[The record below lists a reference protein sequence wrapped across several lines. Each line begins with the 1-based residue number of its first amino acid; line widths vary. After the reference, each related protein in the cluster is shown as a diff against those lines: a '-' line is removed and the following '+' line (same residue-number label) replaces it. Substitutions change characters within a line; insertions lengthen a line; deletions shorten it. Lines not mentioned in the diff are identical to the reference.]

1 MTVSFIELPLHLIS
15 AFLTDE
21 LDASQFLAQSHSRI
35 GLNPEET
42 PRNSE
47 KERRQGYGSQRFRS
61 TRSYLQ
67 RPSLGNPYQS
77 SASQLSNFPFASRSH
92 APSAPLFYS
101 AADFREENDEEE
113 HEREVADHYALQR
126 SRRHFGGNRV
136 EESSEAEDSK
146 SSLEESGDGR
156 NKDDRGHRRGG
167 GIKSSWRGDRSF
179 RMARS
184 DSKPTRDDGSMGRLF
199 IGDSLQTGKGKE
211 KMVNVGLGSV
221 TQNGLGGQDKD
232 DSLGDFAVELLPD
245 DDPPSIQ
252 QFRKPPTTL
261 FEQAPPFLPQE
272 TGAESVLQKPPPPD
286 SEDGSTPL
294 TEFDSVQPPRHDAF
308 WGYLYLISLAA
319 LFSSFF
325 LVFLHTSAPSLKHPL
340 GDTIYTTMH
349 ASYHLL
355 AIDTLVAVIVSLLWL
370 AILRSYV
377 RYLVYAIL
385 VGVPI
390 ILFSFSLFPFIS
402 SFKGQWD
409 GLSIQDKAM
418 RWFSFIPGIL
428 TGVWIYNIYRGRH
441 SLSKAIDILEFSCR
455 ILAANPGLI
464 ASGFTALIGVI
475 TWTWIWMAMF
485 TRVFLGG
492 HLSTTKNFFIL
503 DAGTWWLGLFFF
515 FVYLWTLGVG
525 AGIQRATTAA
535 TISQWY
541 FHRFAVPAPT
551 PKQVILAAL
560 SHSTGTLFGTICLH
574 TLILLIIRLPFLILP
589 RRLISLLGICTYTLM
604 PSPIS
609 TLTNPLTLTY
619 AAIHSQ
625 SLAASSKALT
635 SLSFLSPENP
645 SSLPYRQNRTSNLLL
660 PYNLSLLLLRATRFI
675 TSLALGFGAWV
686 NTARLAFVSNGA
698 TNSPSLRGS
707 LYAYVVGLI
716 AAAIG
721 WGILG
726 AVDGVLTGVVDAV
739 VVCWGSEVGRGNGE
753 VRYCREAAQLFG
765 GDEEDD
771 AEGGRGFLRRV

>member
-1 MTVSFIELPLHLIS
+1 MARGDKLI
-15 AFLTDE
+15 TGDGNMDR
-21 LDASQFLAQSHSRI
+21 LDIA
-35 GLNPEET
+35 
-42 PRNSE
+42 
-47 KERRQGYGSQRFRS
+47 
-61 TRSYLQ
+61 
-67 RPSLGNPYQS
+67 
-77 SASQLSNFPFASRSH
+77 ASR
-92 APSAPLFYS
+92 L
-101 AADFREENDEEE
+101 
-113 HEREVADHYALQR
+113 
-126 SRRHFGGNRV
+126 
-136 EESSEAEDSK
+136 
-146 SSLEESGDGR
+146 
-156 NKDDRGHRRGG
+156 
-167 GIKSSWRGDRSF
+167 
-179 RMARS
+179 
-184 DSKPTRDDGSMGRLF
+184 
-199 IGDSLQTGKGKE
+199 TGKGKE
-211 KMVNVGLGSV
+211 KMVDVGLESV
-221 TQNGLGGQDKD
+221 TQDSLGGQDRN
-232 DSLGDFAVELLPD
+232 DSPDDFAVEMLPD
-245 DDPPSIQ
+245 DDPPSVQ

-286 SEDGSTPL
+286 SDDGSTSL
-294 TEFDSVQPPRHDAF
+294 TGYDSMEPPRHDAF

-355 AIDTLVAVIVSLLWL
+355 AIDTLVAIVVSLLWL

-377 RYLVYAIL
+377 RHLVYAIL
-385 VGVPI
+385 VAVPI

-409 GLSIQDKAM
+409 GSSIQDKAM
-418 RWFSFIPGIL
+418 RWFSSIPGIL
-428 TGVWIYNIYRGRH
+428 TAVWIYTIYRGRH
-441 SLSKAIDILEFSCR
+441 SLGKAIDILEFSCR

-464 ASGFTALIGVI
+464 ASGFAALIGVI

-492 HLSTTKNFFIL
+492 HLSATKNFFIL
-503 DAGTWWLGLFFF
+503 DAGTWWLGFFFF
-515 FVYLWTLGVG
+515 FVYLWSLGVG

-541 FHRFAVPAPT
+541 FHRLAVPVPT

-574 TLILLIIRLPFLILP
+574 TLISLLIRLPFLILP
-589 RRLISLLGICTYTLM
+589 RRLITLLGLCTYTLM
-604 PSPIS
+604 PSPIAV
-609 TLTNPLTLTY
+609 LTNPLTLTY

-625 SLAASSKALT
+625 SLVASSKALT
-635 SLSFLSPENP
+635 SLSFLSPDSP
-645 SSLPYRQNRTSNLLL
+645 GSLPYRQNRTFNLLL

-686 NTARLAFVSNGA
+686 NTARLTVVSNGTA
-698 TNSPSLRGS
+698 NPPSLRGS

-765 GDEEDD
+765 GDEEDE
-771 AEGGRGFLRRV
+771 AEEGRGFLRRA

>member
-1 MTVSFIELPLHLIS
+1 M
-15 AFLTDE
+15 
-21 LDASQFLAQSHSRI
+21 
-35 GLNPEET
+35 
-42 PRNSE
+42 
-47 KERRQGYGSQRFRS
+47 
-61 TRSYLQ
+61 
-67 RPSLGNPYQS
+67 
-77 SASQLSNFPFASRSH
+77 
-92 APSAPLFYS
+92 
-101 AADFREENDEEE
+101 
-113 HEREVADHYALQR
+113 ADHYALQR
-126 SRRHFGGNRV
+126 SRRHFGGSRV

-146 SSLEESGDGR
+146 SSIEESGDGR
-156 NKDDRGHRRGG
+156 NKDERGHRRGG
-167 GIKSSWRGDRSF
+167 GIKSSWRGDDRSR

-184 DSKPTRDDGSMGRLF
+184 DSKPTTGVGNMDRLHLA
-199 IGDSLQTGKGKE
+199 DSRLTGNGKA
-211 KMVNVGLGSV
+211 KMVDVGLESV
-221 TQNGLGGQDKD
+221 TQNSLGGKDRD
-232 DSLGDFAVELLPD
+232 DSPDGFAVEMLPD

-286 SEDGSTPL
+286 SDDGSSPL
-294 TEFDSVQPPRHDAF
+294 TGYDSVEPPRHDAF
-308 WGYLYLISLAA
+308 WGYFYLISLAT

-325 LVFLHTSAPSLKHPL
+325 LVFLHTSAPSLKQPL

-355 AIDTLVAVIVSLLWL
+355 AIDTLVAVVVSLLWL
-370 AILRSYV
+370 AFLRSYV
-377 RYLVYAIL
+377 RHLVYAIL
-385 VGVPI
+385 VAVPI
-390 ILFSFSLFPFIS
+390 ILFSFSLFPLIS

-409 GLSIQDKAM
+409 GSSIQDKAM
-418 RWFSFIPGIL
+418 RWFSSIPGIL
-428 TGVWIYNIYRGRH
+428 TVVWIYTIYRGRH
-441 SLSKAIDILEFSCR
+441 SLGKAIDILEFSSR

-464 ASGFTALIGVI
+464 ASGFAALIGVI

-485 TRVFLGG
+485 ARVFLGG
-492 HLSTTKNFFIL
+492 HLSATKNVFIL

-525 AGIQRATTAA
+525 EGIQRATTAA

-541 FHRFAVPAPT
+541 FHRLAVPAPT

-560 SHSTGTLFGTICLH
+560 SHSTSTLFGTICLH
-574 TLILLIIRLPFLILP
+574 TLIALLIRLPLLILP
-589 RRLISLLGICTYTLM
+589 RRLMTLLGICTYTLI
-604 PSPIS
+604 PSPIA

-625 SLAASSKALT
+625 SLVASSKALT
-635 SLSFLSPENP
+635 SLSFLSPDSP
-645 SSLPYRQNRTSNLLL
+645 GSLPYRQNRTFNLLL

-675 TSLALGFGAWV
+675 TALALGFGAWV
-686 NTARLAFVSNGA
+686 NTARLTVVSNGEA
-698 TNSPSLRGS
+698 NSPNLRGS

-721 WGILG
+721 WGVLG

-765 GDEEDD
+765 GNEEYE
-771 AEGGRGFLRRV
+771 AEEGRGFLRRV

>member
-21 LDASQFLAQSHSRI
+21 IDASQFLAQSHSRI
-35 GLNPEET
+35 GLKPEET

-377 RYLVYAIL
+377 RHLVYAIL

-589 RRLISLLGICTYTLM
+589 RRLISLLGVCTYTLM
-604 PSPIS
+604 PSPIA